1 MGYRTHLILDLY
13 KGKKTKKVGE
23 LCLEIAEIERYLNY
37 YELGSLFFDELPND
51 IEEEEEIEGLYFEND
66 GYSDDGEIP
75 IGSLLKLLK
84 KIEENKKEKTI
95 KNAWYEY
102 DFTQLINILETLLEE
117 KIFGEEE
124 IVEFKCY

>member
-13 KGKKTKKVGE
+13 KGKKAKKVGE
-23 LCLEIAEIERYLNY
+23 LSLEVTEIERYLNY
-37 YELGSLFFDELPND
+37 YELGSAFFDELPSD
-51 IEEEEEIEGLYFEND
+51 IEQEVEELYFEND

-84 KIEENKKEKTI
+84 EIEENKNTSTEKS
-95 KNAWYEY
+95 AWYEY

-117 KIFGEEE
+117 KIFEEHE
-124 IVEFKCY
+124 VIEFKCY